1 MPKLKREPQLK
12 KVVVNIGL
20 GEGSQDKKVVEA
32 ASQDLIVITG
42 QKPKVCRA
50 KISEAN
56 FKIRKG
62 DPIGLMVT
70 LRSKRMKSFVKKLFN
85 IVLPRLRDFQGAGLR
100 GFDGHGNYSL
110 GLTEQIVFPEINYAQ
125 VDKTRGLGINFVIDT
140 DSDEEAK
147 KLLEKL
153 GMPFE
158 KKEEKKKIVNKKEK
172 KIVNKKEEKVINK
185 KELDG

>member
-1 MPKLKREPQLK
+1 MPTIKRESQLK

-20 GEGSQDKKVVEA
+20 GEGAEDKKVVEA

-56 FKIRKG
+56 FKIKKG

-70 LRSKRMKSFVKKLFN
+70 LRGKRMESFVKKLFN
-85 IVLPRLRDFQGAGLR
+85 IVLPRLRDFQGASLR

-110 GLTEQIVFPEINYAQ
+110 GLTEQIVFPEIDYAQ
-125 VDKTRGLGINFVIDT
+125 IDKIRGLGINFVTDT
-140 DSDEEAK
+140 DSDKEAE
-147 KLLEKL
+147 KLLRGL

-158 KKEEKKKIVNKKEK
+158 KKEEEKKVVKVANKKES
-172 KIVNKKEEKVINK
+172 N
-185 KELDG
+185 G